1 MLLVF
6 CPMCNSNRGSM
17 VWLGTNRGKFA
28 DSNSAYECANLK
40 TSSPTVYRCQVCDH
54 HFTDPMT
61 WPKELGKEYEN
72 VVDENYLKF
81 QPIKL
86 KTFNRAAAKVL
97 PYFQSPTSLIEV
109 GSYTGIFLEIMHAK
123 GWECTGIEPSKWGAD
138 YSRDKGLKVL
148 QKSFEEAM
156 ELGVLPKVNLIASWD
171 VLEHVKNPLGFLKN
185 CAELLNERGYLALS
199 TLDRT
204 NFFARFMGSKW
215 PWIID
220 MHLHY
225 FDQKTIIEAC
235 LDLDLKLVETKAHV
249 HYSTIS
255 YMLIKMF
262 GINSITKLISRTKF
276 LNSFAIPIG
285 FGDVRYYIF
294 RKENKFV

>member
-1 MLLVF
+1 
-6 CPMCNSNRGSM
+6 
-17 VWLGTNRGKFA
+17 
-28 DSNSAYECANLK
+28 
-40 TSSPTVYRCQVCDH
+40 
-54 HFTDPMT
+54 
-61 WPKELGKEYEN
+61 
-72 VVDENYLKF
+72 
-81 QPIKL
+81 
-86 KTFNRAAAKVL
+86 
-97 PYFQSPTSLIEV
+97 
-109 GSYTGIFLEIMHAK
+109 MHAK